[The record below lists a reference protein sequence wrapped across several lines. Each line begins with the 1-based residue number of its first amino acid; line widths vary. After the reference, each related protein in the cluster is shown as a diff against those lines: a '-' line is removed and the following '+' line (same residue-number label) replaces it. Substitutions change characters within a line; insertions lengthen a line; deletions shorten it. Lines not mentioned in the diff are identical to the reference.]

1 MLTKVHVNLLCFRLP
16 MVVMNVGCVSNSMYQ
31 PNKGNK
37 KFQEYVCD
45 GKC

>member
-1 MLTKVHVNLLCFRLP
+1 MFTKVHVILLWFRLP

-37 KFQEYVCD
+37 KFQEYVCF
-45 GKC
+45 GK